1 MRQRR
6 ILLFIISFFMT
17 ASVFAEDTG
26 SINRSADSDYARR
39 FFIEFCNADLKEAL
53 RFLAKVAD
61 INVMIPE
68 EVSGIVSS
76 SFTNTT
82 IENAINSVV
91 KGNNLDYTIENGIW
105 RIGKG
110 DQLTTAG
117 EDLKTETFRLK
128 YASAK
133 DLTTKIKDLLTNRG
147 SVLSDER
154 TNSLVVRERPAN
166 IENVRKFLQGIDI
179 RDAQVLIEAKILEAT
194 RDFSRNV
201 GIQWGITSSGTR
213 VGVSGVT
220 GVGTANSGRTLQTNL
235 PMPTTSS
242 VTSPTSGLGLIIG
255 SLAGGTIIDVQ
266 LTAAEQSGDIDIV
279 SEPTIVTSN
288 GVAANIRSGET
299 IYIKTTGDISIGS
312 AGSSS
317 TASGSSGLQEVKTG
331 IELKVTPQIS
341 VDDFIKLNIST
352 ETSQLDFTRTVD
364 GVPVVIDSNASTSVV
379 VKDGETTIIGG
390 LAKLTGSRT
399 RRHVPFFSKI
409 PLLGNLFKARAKYK
423 QNKDLMIFIKPT
435 IIKDVSQIPQNA
447 KYGYVEDIREN
458 LIVQEEP
465 KGEKPPPKKRHR
477 NKYLNRY

>member
-39 FFIEFCNADLKEAL
+39 FFIEFRNADLKEAL

-179 RDAQVLIEAKILEAT
+179 RDAQVLIEAKIREAT

-220 GVGTANSGRTLQTNL
+220 GVGTAN
-235 PMPTTSS
+235 
-242 VTSPTSGLGLIIG
+242 
-255 SLAGGTIIDVQ
+255 
-266 LTAAEQSGDIDIV
+266 
-279 SEPTIVTSN
+279 
-288 GVAANIRSGET
+288 
-299 IYIKTTGDISIGS
+299 
-312 AGSSS
+312 
-317 TASGSSGLQEVKTG
+317 
-331 IELKVTPQIS
+331 
-341 VDDFIKLNIST
+341 
-352 ETSQLDFTRTVD
+352 
-364 GVPVVIDSNASTSVV
+364 
-379 VKDGETTIIGG
+379 
-390 LAKLTGSRT
+390 
-399 RRHVPFFSKI
+399 
-409 PLLGNLFKARAKYK
+409 
-423 QNKDLMIFIKPT
+423 
-435 IIKDVSQIPQNA
+435 
-447 KYGYVEDIREN
+447 
-458 LIVQEEP
+458 
-465 KGEKPPPKKRHR
+465 
-477 NKYLNRY
+477 